1 MTSIMKTNLFQT
13 AKFTRFN
20 FTFRYIDDVLSQNNS
35 KAGDYVDR
43 IYHIEHEIKDTT
55 NTARSASYILEIDR
69 GPVKN
74 ETLRQ
79 KRRFL
84 ISHF

>member
-1 MTSIMKTNLFQT
+1 MSFHKIK
-13 AKFTRFN
+13 
-20 FTFRYIDDVLSQNNS
+20 S
-35 KAGDYVDR
+35 GDYVDR

-55 NTARSASYILEIDR
+55 DTARSASYILEIDR